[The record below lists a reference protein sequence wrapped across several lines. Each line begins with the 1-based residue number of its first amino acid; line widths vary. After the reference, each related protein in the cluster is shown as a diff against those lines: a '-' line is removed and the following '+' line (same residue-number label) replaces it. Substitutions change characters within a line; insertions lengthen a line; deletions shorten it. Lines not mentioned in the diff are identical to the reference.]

1 MLNDAGTGTNG
12 YQSQASEPVILDS
25 TTLVLNDS
33 ESFAIFDSIGDI
45 DNRTY
50 RAEGIFHHGMR
61 YVSSWRLLVFGQR
74 PLLLS
79 SSIREGND
87 LLSADLT
94 TPPLE
99 TQQGP
104 VLKGT
109 VHIWRRKFIR
119 NGICIELMTLTN
131 HSQNG
136 LDIPISVEIDADF
149 NDVFELRG
157 FSRQSQRP
165 QIEREVNAEGQLI
178 FRYQGLDGVDRK
190 LITEV
195 HHPGM
200 SFDVNGVAEL
210 LLHLSPTE
218 SKEIEISLSFDIR
231 PQASAEKGSA
241 FADMSQR
248 RALEEQGLIAAVVT
262 DNELFNHW
270 LTRSHTDML
279 SLLGRCGTH
288 WYPFA
293 GVPWYNTVFGRDGL
307 FTAMQMLVTAPEIA
321 RNVLEYLALHQA
333 RRDQPE
339 LDAEVGKILHEERH
353 GELAAIGEVPFQR
366 YYGSV
371 DATPLFLWLA
381 GLYYNRTGNL
391 EFIRKILPSIRL
403 ALLWLDNNIDQ
414 DEKGFVRYSKRC
426 ASGLDNQGWKDS
438 FDGINHQTG
447 ELLAGRIALCEVQG
461 YAFQGWLSA
470 SRLFKAL
477 DEPTDADA
485 CHQKAVALKQR
496 FSSAFWDDDRGYVYL
511 ALDGKDRPAR
521 VLSSDAGHCLAT
533 GIVSLTQAD
542 AIARRLFSKELFS
555 GWGIRTLGSAE
566 KRYNPMSYHNGSIW
580 PHDNSL
586 IAVGL
591 HYYGLK
597 SQVIHLATALF
608 EASMY
613 FPLQRLPE
621 LYCGFERRAREG
633 PTHYPV
639 ACSPQAWATG
649 VPYQLLQAMLGI
661 EISATQRLLYVRD
674 PMLPDFLK
682 EIEFHALPLVDGEF
696 IDLRFVRYRGNVTVE
711 VGKQPGNWRVE
722 IQYFPGA
729 HGERAQQE

>member
-1 MLNDAGTGTNG
+1 MSNEAGTVEREST
-12 YQSQASEPVILDS
+12 YPPSEPVILDS

-61 YVSSWRLLVFGQR
+61 YVSAWRLLVFGQR

-104 VLKGT
+104 VVKGT

-119 NGICIELMTLTN
+119 NGICIELLTLTN

-136 LDIPISVEIDADF
+136 LDIPISVQIDADF
-149 NDVFELRG
+149 QDVFELRG
-157 FSRQSQRP
+157 FSRQSRRP
-165 QIEREVNAEGQLI
+165 QIEKEINAEGQLI
-178 FRYQGLDGVDRK
+178 LRYQGLDGVERK

-200 SFDVNGVAEL
+200 TFDVNGTAEL
-210 LLHLSPTE
+210 LLHLSPAE
-218 SKEIEISLSFDIR
+218 SKEIELSLTFELKTISSSDKGFVF
-231 PQASAEKGSA
+231 AE
-241 FADMSQR
+241 MSQR
-248 RALEEQGLIAAVVT
+248 RAREEKGLIASVIT
-262 DNELFNHW
+262 DNAVFNHW
-270 LTRSHTDML
+270 LARSHTDML
-279 SLLGRCGTH
+279 SLLGRCGAH

-321 RNVLEYLALHQA
+321 RNVLDYLSIHQA

-366 YYGSV
+366 YYGTV
-371 DATPLFLWLA
+371 DATPVFVWLA
-381 GLYYNRTGNL
+381 GLYYKRTGNID
-391 EFIRKILPSIRL
+391 FIKKILPSIRL
-403 ALLWLDNNIDQ
+403 ALLWLDTNIDQ
-414 DEKGFVRYSKRC
+414 DDKCFVRYSKRC
-426 ASGLDNQGWKDS
+426 ANGLDNQGWKDS

-461 YAFQGWLSA
+461 YAFQAWLSA
-470 SRLFKAL
+470 ARLFEAL
-477 DEPTDADA
+477 EEPTDADS
-485 CHQKAVALKQR
+485 CRQKAIAMRQR
-496 FSSAFWDDDRGYVYL
+496 FSSHFWDEDRGYVHL

-521 VLSSDAGHCLAT
+521 VLSSDAGHCLTT
-533 GIVSLTQAD
+533 GIVSPAQAN

-555 GWGIRTLGSAE
+555 GWGIRTLGNSE
-566 KRYNPMSYHNGSIW
+566 KRYNPMSYHNGSVW
-580 PHDNSL
+580 PHDNAF
-586 IAVGL
+586 IAMGL

-597 SQVIHLATALF
+597 PQVIKLTSALF
-608 EASMY
+608 EASMF

-621 LYCGFERRAREG
+621 LYCGFERRAGEG

-649 VPYQLLQAMLGI
+649 VPYQLLQALLGI

-674 PMLPDFLK
+674 PVLPDFLK
-682 EIEFHALPLVDGEF
+682 EIEFHSLPLANGEF
-696 IDLRFVRYRGNVTVE
+696 IDMRFVRYRGNVTVE
-711 VGKQPGNWRVE
+711 IGAQPGSWRVE
-722 IQYFPGA
+722 IQYFPGVKA
-729 HGERAQQE
+729 